1 MDKYSAACP
10 IPKTPEDTEVMAFF
24 QPVLAMDTRQI
35 MGYEV
40 LGRRQTDSGYE
51 SLGPFFTDA
60 RVSLEEQLRI
70 DRLVREQALAALA
83 GCADQTRL
91 FINLK
96 PSWMYRSYQ
105 ETGELLTL
113 QLLNKY
119 KIDPSRII
127 VEVTEEAFRGSMESL
142 RAVIDV
148 YRQHGCQIAID
159 DIGTGF
165 SSADRIAQLG
175 PSLLKVDIHMMKQ
188 SASHRGYFG
197 VLRSF
202 STLAEQIGA
211 SLLIEG
217 VETRA
222 DLQRAIEIGARYVQ
236 GYLFSQAEP
245 AFRAADAYL
254 PLVEQ
259 ELEAHRVRRI
269 DEERQWRA
277 LADEQSAVLAET
289 GRKLEDAILPEQV
302 DSGIASILHL
312 LHERCIRVYVC
323 EENGRQLSSN
333 HVRLYPSEGGHDLSP
348 SESAGDSAARCPA
361 QPGGWEMQTEYRES
375 NWSWRPYFVSNLLSM
390 EDCSGS
396 RISRTY
402 TDLETQQR
410 IRTLSIRAPRNRVL
424 FLDLVDPLDW
434 V

>member
-1 MDKYSAACP
+1 
-10 IPKTPEDTEVMAFF
+10 
-24 QPVLAMDTRQI
+24 

-40 LGRRQTDSGYE
+40 LGRRKTDSGYE

-60 RVSLEEQLRI
+60 RVPLEEQLRI
-70 DRLVREQALAALA
+70 DRLVREQALAVLA
-83 GCADQTRL
+83 GCVKQTRL

-113 QLLNKY
+113 QLLKKY

-127 VEVTEEAFRGSMESL
+127 VEVTEEAFRGSMEAL

-165 SSADRIAQLG
+165 SSADRIAQIG
-175 PSLLKVDIHMMKQ
+175 PGLLKVDIHMMKQ
-188 SASHRGYFG
+188 SANHRGYFG

-236 GYLFSQAEP
+236 GYLFSEARPSFQA
-245 AFRAADAYL
+245 ANTYL

-259 ELEAHRVRRI
+259 ELDAHRTRRI
-269 DEERQWRA
+269 DEERQWRE
-277 LADEQSAVLAET
+277 LADKQLAVLSAA
-289 GRKLEDAILPEQV
+289 GSQLAAAVSSEQV
-302 DSGIASILHL
+302 DGCIESL
-312 LHERCIRVYVC
+312 LQALDERCIRVYVC
-323 EENGRQLSSN
+323 GENGRQLSSN
-333 HVRLYPSEGGHDLSP
+333 HVRLCPSYPPHSRPDTHLLTATGF
-348 SESAGDSAARCPA
+348 AGLHR
-361 QPGGWEMQTEYRES
+361 WMRQTEYRGA
-375 NWSWRPYFVSNLLSM
+375 NWSWRPYFIANLFNM
-390 EDCSGS
+390 EECNGI

-410 IRTLSIRAPRNRVL
+410 IRTLSMRTGRDRVL
-424 FLDLVDPLDW
+424 FLDLLDPLDW
-434 V
+434 L